1 MSVITISRGSFSG
14 GKLIAEGVAKQLG
27 YRCIDRD
34 VIVERAA
41 AAGVSQE
48 ELQRALEEPPSFLE
62 RLQHKRY
69 LYLAL
74 IQAALAEEVR
84 EGRAVYHGHAGHLL
98 LLGGPPVLRVRVIAP
113 LEFRVKM
120 ACERLHISEA
130 EALEYIRKVDEQRQK
145 WTRYLY
151 GVDWTDPSLY
161 DLVINLENISLEEA
175 QDLVVAMA
183 KRRRCYDFDETCRA
197 ALEDMAIASRVRAR
211 LALDPATSALEFNV
225 SCKGGIV
232 TVQGRGLHA
241 ELVREV
247 ERVAASTEGVREVR
261 VSRVASEALRG

>member
-1 MSVITISRGSFSG
+1 VSVITISRGSFSG
-14 GKLIAEGVAKQLG
+14 GKMIAEGVAQELG

-41 AAGVSQE
+41 AAGVSHE
-48 ELQRALEEPPSFLE
+48 ELERALVEPPGFLE

-98 LLGGPPVLRVRVIAP
+98 LKGGPPVLRVRIIAP
-113 LEFRVKM
+113 LEFRVRM
-120 ACERLHISEA
+120 ARERLHISEE
-130 EALEYIRKVDEQRQK
+130 EALEYIRKVDEQRRK

-161 DLVINLENISLEEA
+161 DIVINLENVSVDEA
-175 QDLVVAMA
+175 KDLVVAMA
-183 KRRRCYDFDETCRA
+183 RRRRCYELDERCRA
-197 ALEDMAIASRVRAR
+197 LLEDMAIASRVKAR
-211 LALDPATSALEFNV
+211 LALDPATAALEFDV
-225 SCKGGIV
+225 SCKDGVV
-232 TVQGRGLHA
+232 TVRGRLSRPEQA
-241 ELVREV
+241 KDV
-247 ERVAASTEGVREVR
+247 ERVALTTEGVKSVR
-261 VSRVASEALRG
+261 LEELVSATPD